1 MKHTAAQENEFS
13 AHGYRGRG
21 RPTGLKLPLSESLY
35 SLMLWRVAWVLYA
48 RIRRAYTVGR
58 TAGSK
63 LSGYLAAR
71 LWSKTSCLRSHRRS
85 VISRGGI
92 LALGIGGE
100 DCMRIK
106 IQTTFESM

>member
-1 MKHTAAQENEFS
+1 
-13 AHGYRGRG
+13 
-21 RPTGLKLPLSESLY
+21 
-35 SLMLWRVAWVLYA
+35 
-48 RIRRAYTVGR
+48 
-58 TAGSK
+58 
-63 LSGYLAAR
+63 LAAR